1 MDTNAK
7 LNTFRQSINKQA
19 QEEAAALT
27 EEMRARR
34 KASRK
39 YKNELATVA
48 VITRIRN
55 DMSRREA
62 AFRREMSRCDYDTKK
77 AVLQHRN
84 GLISEFF
91 AQTEEKLREF
101 AASEQYQEFLKR
113 SLEKIRA
120 AIALDSATLIY
131 ARACDVDT
139 VRALTSCEVTADN
152 SIVLGGLRAVCR
164 NKNVLCDVTLDMA
177 LIDEKKRFTEKT
189 ELRL

>member
-1 MDTNAK
+1 MDNNAK
-7 LNTFRQSINKQA
+7 LEAFRLAISRQA
-19 QEEAAALT
+19 QDEASALT
-27 EEMRARR
+27 EEMRSRR

-48 VITRIRN
+48 VLTRLRN

-62 AFRREMSRCDYDTKK
+62 AFRREMSRCEYDTKK
-77 AVLQHRN
+77 AVLRHRN
-84 GLISEFF
+84 ELIENFF
-91 AQTEEKLREF
+91 LQTEDKLRQF
-101 AASEQYQEFLKR
+101 VNSEQYQDFLKR

-139 VRALTSCEVTADN
+139 VRSLTSCEVTTDN
-152 SIVLGGLRAVCR
+152 NIRLGGLRAVCR
-164 NKNVLCDVTLDMA
+164 VKNVLCDVTLDMA
-177 LIDEKKRFTEKT
+177 LIEEKNRFTEKT